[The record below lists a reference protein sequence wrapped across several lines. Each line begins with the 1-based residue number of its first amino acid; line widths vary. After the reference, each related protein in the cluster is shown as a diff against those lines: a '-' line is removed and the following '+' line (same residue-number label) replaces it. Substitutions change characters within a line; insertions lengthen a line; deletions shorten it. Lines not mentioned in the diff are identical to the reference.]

1 MQAVLAA
8 PMGIIRLMDMLGERE
23 VIRNEAL
30 ILLSG
35 LVRGNA
41 TMQQI
46 AAFEGAFERLLGIVR
61 WAAGALHV
69 ACVDLGIFGT
79 LLAAQ
84 LEQAAEGP
92 DSELGWLPHGDC
104 AAAACGRAT
113 FQASAA
119 VWVPVRDCW
128 VMSDQQRCGWSA
140 SCLLAH
146 AAASPA
152 GHCRVRW
159 HC

>member
-1 MQAVLAA
+1 MTKFDALCSAYSAGGPQGRYQSIWCGSQNLIAPSTEHRPEESCCSGLQAVLAA

-61 WAAGALHV
+61 
-69 ACVDLGIFGT
+69 
-79 LLAAQ
+79 
-84 LEQAAEGP
+84 
-92 DSELGWLPHGDC
+92 
-104 AAAACGRAT
+104 
-113 FQASAA
+113 
-119 VWVPVRDCW
+119 
-128 VMSDQQRCGWSA
+128 
-140 SCLLAH
+140 
-146 AAASPA
+146 
-152 GHCRVRW
+152 
-159 HC
+159 

>member
-41 TMQQI
+41 AMQQI

-61 WAAGALHV
+61 WAAGAAQV
-69 ACVDLGIFGT
+69 AYVYN
-79 LLAAQ
+79 
-84 LEQAAEGP
+84 
-92 DSELGWLPHGDC
+92 
-104 AAAACGRAT
+104 R
-113 FQASAA
+113 
-119 VWVPVRDCW
+119 
-128 VMSDQQRCGWSA
+128 
-140 SCLLAH
+140 
-146 AAASPA
+146 
-152 GHCRVRW
+152 
-159 HC
+159 